1 MREIQQIGRRTWL
14 AWMAAGTWAVWS
26 ELTGSRGRTGWRIAL
41 GGADLATRA
50 AQAQARDPVH
60 AFRVIT
66 DFVSAYVLVRGKEIA
81 IVDTGLPNNGA
92 KFAET
97 IKTAGLGWEAVGHV
111 ILTHYHPD
119 HVGSM
124 GEVLAA
130 APQARVYAG
139 AADIPQIK
147 SPRPLTPVKDG
158 EEVFGLQIIATPG
171 HTPGHLSVLD
181 PVGSLLVVGD
191 AMGNINHR
199 LSGSNPQY
207 TADMA
212 QANQSVKKLAAL
224 TFAKA
229 VFGHGDPI
237 DQDASA
243 AVATLARTL

>member
-26 ELTGSRGRTGWRIAL
+26 ELTSGLGRPGWRIAL
-41 GGADLATRA
+41 GGADLATRV
-50 AQAQARDPVH
+50 AQAQTRDPVH
-60 AFRVIT
+60 ALRVIT
-66 DFVSAYVLVRGKEIA
+66 DFVNAYVLVRGKEIA
-81 IVDTGLPNNGA
+81 LVDTGLPNNGA
-92 KFAET
+92 KFAAT
-97 IKTAGLGWEAVGHV
+97 IATAGLGWEAVGHV
-111 ILTHYHPD
+111 LLTHYHPD

-139 AADIPQIK
+139 AEDIPQIT
-147 SPRPLTPVKDG
+147 SLRPLTPVKDG
-158 EEVFGLQIIATPG
+158 EEIFGLQILATPG
-171 HTPGHLSVLD
+171 HTPGHISMLD

-191 AMGNINHR
+191 AMGNVNHR

-207 TADMA
+207 TADMV